1 MAINQF
7 AVGLL
12 LVWGFSQAD
21 HLSGQADSPSVWA
34 QAERDTV
41 NEKGGLHSFHN
52 SVGAEWHNKPVD
64 SSDNRIGVFYVG
76 LLPYISVSFV
86 GKW

>member
-12 LVWGFSQAD
+12 LVWGFFQAD
-21 HLSGQADSPSVWA
+21 YLSGQADSLSVWA

-41 NEKGGLHSFHN
+41 NEKGGSIPFTVIWMQ
-52 SVGAEWHNKPVD
+52 SGIK
-64 SSDNRIGVFYVG
+64 S
-76 LLPYISVSFV
+76 LLIL
-86 GKW
+86 